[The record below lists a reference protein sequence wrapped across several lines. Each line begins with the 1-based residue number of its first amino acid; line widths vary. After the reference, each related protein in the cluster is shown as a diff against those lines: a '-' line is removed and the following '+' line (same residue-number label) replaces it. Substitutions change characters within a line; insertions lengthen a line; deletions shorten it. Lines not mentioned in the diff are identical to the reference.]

1 LNKSGTEV
9 GNKAIHKMRAF
20 DQSNKSKKA
29 LKKEAKKKLVEEQD
43 QSSDSP
49 KEETNVTSETNMSA
63 RDKLK

>member
-1 LNKSGTEV
+1 
-9 GNKAIHKMRAF
+9 MRAF

-49 KEETNVTSETNMSA
+49 KEETNVTSEINMSA